1 MCVRSRFLRADY
13 VPERMLSAST
23 FCLRALLRLQHCN
36 VPVIAGWLCPR
47 AWLGAPYERL
57 LSARALRLLYDL
69 SLYGLIVSRSAFC
82 PHVLLPFL
90 SVWPPPVALAAAC
103 DFEQPLYV
111 CEVPVTPGLI
121 MTQGHSGCAA
131 TTVCQLCLSA
141 IHLGALSA
149 ACSCRSV

>member
-1 MCVRSRFLRADY
+1 
-13 VPERMLSAST
+13 MLSAST

-90 SVWPPPVALAAAC
+90 FVWPS
-103 DFEQPLYV
+103 PLSPWQRLVTLSSPYTYV
-111 CEVPVTPGLI
+111 KFRSH
-121 MTQGHSGCAA
+121 QG
-131 TTVCQLCLSA
+131 
-141 IHLGALSA
+141 
-149 ACSCRSV
+149 